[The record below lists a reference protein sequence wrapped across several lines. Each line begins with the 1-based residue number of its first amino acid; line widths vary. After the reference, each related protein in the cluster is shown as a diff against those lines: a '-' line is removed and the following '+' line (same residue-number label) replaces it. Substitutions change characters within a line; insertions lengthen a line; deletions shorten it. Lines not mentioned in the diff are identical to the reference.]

1 MALDSMNHTENQEF
15 FQSIGEELTSLKWE
29 IEDKYLDKDT
39 EKEYG
44 KTKTEE
50 RIPVNPEVLKEE
62 MRKDLKTISL
72 MSSEEI
78 EAELVSY
85 GVEISEEWKSNIK
98 KLRILLNNARNTI
111 ANEDKNSDIVD
122 FHIGTYTQGI
132 NMCCSVLAQLDT
144 MSDNEI
150 KDMIQIKEDSDNKLS
165 YYVTFPQDKWNDK
178 ATVKITEEELNSWI
192 LTINEDW
199 QERTLDNLPK
209 GDKDVTL
216 IIMAFI
222 KRFWADFVDIW
233 DRQYRTQNK
242 FRKPTE
248 SKLKDNQ
255 HFEDIQDY
263 KNLPLHSTIWIL
275 SPDEIRKKGID
286 FRPQTDEE
294 VSWIE
299 DKQIQREA
307 KTWANI
313 TTLSNGK
320 KACITQSSVCISDWT
335 VIPVGHGMSLRWYD
349 EKSEELIISG
359 SEFNNMSEVRI
370 PKELFIFLETA
381 SLEWT
386 PGVDKT
392 PQPIWILNPNE
403 IRRKGFDFRPQ
414 TDEEVSWIE
423 NEDVKMEASNKW
435 AIITTLFNGK
445 KVCIIKGSMYISDWT
460 IIPWAHGMY
469 FGWYDEKSGELI
481 VSGGESEVRI
491 PKELFVF
498 FETNSLGWI
507 SGADKIH
514 QSNE

>member
-1 MALDSMNHTENQEF
+1 MALDSMNYIENQEF
-15 FQSIGEELTSLKWE
+15 FQSIDEELTSLKWE
-29 IEDKYLDKDT
+29 IEDKYLDEDT
-39 EKEYG
+39 EKKYG
-44 KTKTEE
+44 NTGTEE

-299 DKQIQREA
+299 
-307 KTWANI
+307 
-313 TTLSNGK
+313 
-320 KACITQSSVCISDWT
+320 
-335 VIPVGHGMSLRWYD
+335 
-349 EKSEELIISG
+349 
-359 SEFNNMSEVRI
+359 
-370 PKELFIFLETA
+370 
-381 SLEWT
+381 
-386 PGVDKT
+386 
-392 PQPIWILNPNE
+392 
-403 IRRKGFDFRPQ
+403 
-414 TDEEVSWIE
+414 